1 MLITCLVGS
10 KGTFQQVLMLNN
22 LSFFYFKTEQNN
34 KNPLPVV
41 LYYKFFFIFAKL
53 DHLLQWK

>member
-22 LSFFYFKTEQNN
+22 LSFFILKLNKTT
-34 KNPLPVV
+34 KIHY